1 MNNSNDRPSNTG
13 PSPYDGPQQAY
24 PQGYPSYPQQQQS
37 TMQKLQ
43 SAWSWYMRRG
53 KAGKIGI
60 GCGGLFVLM
69 MACTICSAAMAGI
82 TGANHDT
89 TTAQSATVAST
100 QAPQPTHQVVKL
112 PTPTPTPKPKPLT
125 PEQVL
130 NNIAQDQVLSH
141 QTTTTFDGT
150 AVIVTAK
157 ASDNLT
163 EKMIAQGC
171 QIDAFNVEKAL
182 WTSGKL
188 PSNVTEVDVHL
199 TGDLQDKFGNTSTG
213 NWAAVTLSKSTE
225 QQFNWANLDQTS
237 AWGDYDTAFLVAN
250 LRQALDS

>member
-1 MNNSNDRPSNTG
+1 MNNSNDFPQG
-13 PSPYDGPQQAY
+13 FPQQP
-24 PQGYPSYPQQQQS
+24 PQKQS
-37 TMQKLQ
+37 AKQKLKG
-43 SAWSWYMRRG
+43 AWAWYKQRG
-53 KAGKIGI
+53 KVGKIGI
-60 GCGGLFVLM
+60 GCGGLVVLM
-69 MACTICSAAMAGI
+69 LACTICSAAMAGV

-89 TTAQSATVAST
+89 TAQATV
-100 QAPQPTHQVVKL
+100 QATTAPAPTHQVVKL
-112 PTPTPTPKPKPLT
+112 PTPTATPKPKPLT

-130 NNIAQDQVLSH
+130 NNIAQGQVLS
-141 QTTTTFDGT
+141 QKSTTTIDGT

-157 ASDNLT
+157 ASGNLT

-171 QIDAFNVEKAL
+171 QLDAFSVEKAL

-199 TGDLQDKFGNTSTG
+199 SGDLKDKFGNTSTG

-225 QQFNWANLDQTS
+225 QMFNWDNLDQNS
-237 AWGDYDTAFLVAN
+237 AWGDYDTAFLVNN

>member
-1 MNNSNDRPSNTG
+1 MNYNNDVPPNNQ
-13 PSPYDGPQQAY
+13 PQQPYA
-24 PQGYPSYPQQQQS
+24 QSYPSSPQPPQ
-37 TMQKLQ
+37 QKLQ
-43 SAWSWYMRRG
+43 RAWSWYKRQG
-53 KAGKIGI
+53 KVGKIGI

-69 MACTICSAAMAGI
+69 MTCIICPAAMAGI

-89 TTAQSATVAST
+89 TAQSTIAST
-100 QAPQPTHQVVKL
+100 PAPQPTHQVVKL

-130 NNIAQDQVLSH
+130 NNIAQGQVLSQH
-141 QTTTTFDGT
+141 STTTIDGT

-199 TGDLQDKFGNTSTG
+199 TGDLQDKYGNTSTG
-213 NWAAVTLSKSTE
+213 NWAAVTLTKSTE
-225 QQFNWANLDQTS
+225 QQFNWSNLDQTS
-237 AWGDYDTAFLVAN
+237 AWKDYDTAFLVNN
-250 LRQALDS
+250 LQQALDS